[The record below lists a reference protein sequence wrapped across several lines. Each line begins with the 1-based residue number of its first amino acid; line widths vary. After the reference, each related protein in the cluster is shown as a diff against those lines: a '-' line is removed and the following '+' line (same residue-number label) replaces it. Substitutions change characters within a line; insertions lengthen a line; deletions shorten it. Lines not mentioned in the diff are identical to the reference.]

1 MKKMMSRGAGSQA
14 EPDHAPRGGKH
25 SAGKQKLKGLFTYA
39 LALGSLAL
47 PFLAS
52 AQSAVQQGLQ
62 TSGLQGLFGSGG
74 LTSNTS
80 LPQLTSLWQI
90 QLMLLFAGGVA
101 IIFVIIGGYQY
112 ITSGGNEESA
122 EKGRKTLTNA
132 IIGVIIIIL
141 SYTIITVIANLVAN
155 PNGQGF

>member
-1 MKKMMSRGAGSQA
+1 MKISNGV
-14 EPDHAPRGGKH
+14 
-25 SAGKQKLKGLFTYA
+25 KQKLKDLFIYA

-52 AQSAVQQGLQ
+52 AQSVVQQGLQ
-62 TSGLQGLFGSGG
+62 TSGLSGLFGSGG

-80 LPQLTSLWQI
+80 LPQLIAYVI

-101 IIFVIIGGYQY
+101 IVFVIIGGYQY

-141 SYTIITVIANLVAN
+141 SYTIITVIANLVAS
-155 PNGQGF
+155 PYGQGF